1 MTQEQRV
8 LICDDHSIFRQGIR
22 QVLAKN
28 PDLEVVGEAA
38 TGLEAIAAVKK
49 LKPDLVVMDITMP
62 ELSGIEVTKEITGL
76 MPECKVVILSVHSRK
91 TFIMEALK
99 AGARGYVLKDS
110 AGEKLLDA
118 VQAVREGECYLDTPV
133 AAHIVDEFVRMPGR
147 DGEEELPEKLT
158 RPGTADSAPG
168 GGGLRQQGHRR
179 ETVHQ
184 PQDGGQPPGAH
195 HGQAGPARR
204 DRPGQVRHRHRP
216 GGPGLLGAVR
226 GAASGCQNMISP
238 YKLGANDKF

>member
-158 RPGTADSAPG
+158 DRERQI
-168 GGGLRQQGHRR
+168 LRLVVEGYANKDIA
-179 ETVHQ
+179 EK
-184 PQDGGQPPGAH
+184 
-195 HGQAGPARR
+195 
-204 DRPGQVRHRHRP
+204 
-216 GGPGLLGAVR
+216 LF
-226 GAASGCQNMISP
+226 ISP
-238 YKLGANDKF
+238 KTVDNHRARIMAKLGRHDVIGLAKYAIATGLVDPDSWGR

>member
-1 MTQEQRV
+1 MNQTQRV
-8 LICDDHSIFRQGIR
+8 LICDDHAIFREGIR

-38 TGLEAIAAVKK
+38 TGLESIAAVKK
-49 LKPDLVVMDITMP
+49 LQPDLVVMDITMP
-62 ELSGIEVTKEITGL
+62 ELSGIEVTKEITSM

-118 VQAVREGECYLDTPV
+118 VKAVREGECYLDTPV

-147 DGEEELPEKLT
+147 AGEEELPEKLT
-158 RPGTADSAPG
+158 DRERQI
-168 GGGLRQQGHRR
+168 LRLVVEGYPNK
-179 ETVHQ
+179 EI
-184 PQDGGQPPGAH
+184 AEK
-195 HGQAGPARR
+195 
-204 DRPGQVRHRHRP
+204 
-216 GGPGLLGAVR
+216 LF
-226 GAASGCQNMISP
+226 ISP
-238 YKLGANDKF
+238 KTVDNHRARIMAKLGRHDVIGLAKYAIATGLVDPDSWGR